1 MWGILPAAGR
11 GSRIQP
17 LAFSKELLPVGSRR
31 SGEVDRPVAVSEYI
45 IERMVL
51 GGITK
56 LCFVIGH
63 GKSDIAEYYGGRI
76 GSVAV
81 CYVVQDEPRGLCDAL
96 FRALP
101 FIGDE
106 ERACFGLP
114 DTIWFPDHALGAVG
128 GHPLDFLLF
137 PVARP
142 EFFDAVELDANGMV
156 LGVEVKAPS
165 PRSHWI
171 WGALMTNGKKLR
183 ELESLWLARN
193 KQDEYLGTLV
203 NAYLAQGGE
212 ARGVRAGRTY
222 VDVGTLNGYR
232 EAMHVLDAEQRSRDI
247 PSVERDGVQLA
258 RAGGAQPAATA
269 REGRAP

>member
-1 MWGILPAAGR
+1 MWGIVPAAGR

-31 SGEVDRPVAVSEYI
+31 SAEGDRPVAVSEYLI
-45 IERMVL
+45 DRMIVS
-51 GGITK
+51 GITK

-76 GSVAV
+76 GAVAV

-101 FIGDE
+101 FIADE

-114 DTIWFPDHALGAVG
+114 DTVWFPEDALTTVG
-128 GHPLDFLLF
+128 GHSLDFLLF

-142 EFFDAVELDANGMV
+142 ELFDAVELDANGMV
-156 LGVEVKAPS
+156 VRIEVKAAS

-171 WGALMTNGKKLR
+171 WGAFMTNGRTLR
-183 ELESLWLARN
+183 ALERLWLARN
-193 KQDEYLGTLV
+193 RQDEYLGSLI
-203 NAYLAQGGE
+203 NAYIATGGE
-212 ARGVRAGRTY
+212 ARGVRAGHTY

-232 EAMHVLDAEQRSRDI
+232 DAMHVLDREQRSRST
-247 PSVERDGVQLA
+247 SVGDAPERPLTRSEVQSVGDEE
-258 RAGGAQPAATA
+258 RTP
-269 REGRAP
+269 